1 MKLISTVL
9 KILFPITIL
18 LACVVAIFLSRSLRL
33 QNTDQIKFISQSEKL
48 SSIKE
53 IVNLPPFK
61 NKVIVVDIWSVTC
74 SPCLQQLK
82 TATSFKKRL
91 STNDV
96 VFLYISYNNKFRVD
110 RQLKWKETIE
120 NNKLTGYHLEADADL
135 YTNIWSEI
143 NKEKDAGQGIP
154 RYLIVDKN
162 GTIIN
167 FNASGLSKP
176 DDFYQEILQVL
187 NNTGSLS
194 MK

>member
-1 MKLISTVL
+1 M
-9 KILFPITIL
+9 
-18 LACVVAIFLSRSLRL
+18 
-33 QNTDQIKFISQSEKL
+33 
-48 SSIKE
+48 
-53 IVNLPPFK
+53 
-61 NKVIVVDIWSVTC
+61 
-74 SPCLQQLK
+74 
-82 TATSFKKRL
+82 
-91 STNDV
+91 
-96 VFLYISYNNKFRVD
+96 D

-176 DDFYQEILQVL
+176 DDFTRKSYRF
-187 NNTGSLS
+187 
-194 MK
+194 